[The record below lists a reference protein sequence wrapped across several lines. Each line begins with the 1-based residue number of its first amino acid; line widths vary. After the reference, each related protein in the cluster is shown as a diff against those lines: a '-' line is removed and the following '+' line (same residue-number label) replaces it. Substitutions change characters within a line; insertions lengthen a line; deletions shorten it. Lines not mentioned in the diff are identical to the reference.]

1 MADEIIRLD
10 YSAED
15 IGDNI
20 DEVRTARGEYD
31 SLDERLDEIEGGG
44 FTPTQAQLDAINSG
58 ITDDDVEQIDLNKN
72 NILSIYDTGNKKK
85 NVMRIVLDEVKA
97 LLPSQPFVGNTTIF
111 GNLSVTF
118 NEDNSITLNGSHT
131 AAVAINFKDLSH
143 INMPT
148 DAVGAASAN
157 ITLSNDIFFG
167 LWGDSGVSN
176 LVLNDGVDIP
186 SDYASKYSRG
196 FVIRVSA
203 NTVCN
208 NVRIYPMVC
217 DKALYQ
223 ASSEV
228 VSYAFSNA
236 AITPALQECVDN
248 GVKNLLQFHS
258 NTNGELVATA
268 QSNGYSV
275 IITGGDDAVGKTVAY
290 ADCTIEKTGNY
301 TFRCDL
307 SGNGASCYIYDV
319 TTGTQ
324 MREYYAT
331 SSETLTLT
339 GGHTYQ
345 IRTYHKGSGI
355 NATVEA
361 MICEKSLY
369 DVSSIYQPYALSNA
383 ELTAK
388 EQVNENNILSGFT
401 MVAHA
406 SANGAT
412 SLSYDTNIND
422 FNIGGANSDKSSGSY
437 LVICTNWSTTPAPY
451 VGLLTFSGATGN
463 KFVKTDIITG
473 FAPTITITQNVANAT
488 IDISGAAKIS
498 IYATK

>member
-20 DEVRTARGEYD
+20 DEVREARGEYD

-44 FTPTQAQLDAINSG
+44 FTPTQAQLDAMNSG
-58 ITDDDVEQIDLNKN
+58 ITDDDVEQIDLNKK
-72 NILSIYDTGNKKK
+72 NILSIYDTGYAQK

-97 LLPSQPFVGNTTIF
+97 LLPSQPFVGNTTTF

-148 DAVGAASAN
+148 NAVGAASAN

-196 FVIRVSA
+196 FVVRVSA

-228 VSYAFSNA
+228 VPYALSNA
-236 AITPALQECVDN
+236 TITPALKECVDN
-248 GVKNLLQFHS
+248 GVKNKVHVDNSGTFTASGSARSYDIPINVTGDIAISFGSLTSTDTDSDSCAIVFLNSS
-258 NTNGELVATA
+258 NVGFLTISMNRGNNVSEIVKLTDIATKVRLYPA
-268 QSNGYSV
+268 SSYNESS
-275 IITGGDDAVGKTVAY
+275 GDTV
-290 ADCTIEKTGNY
+290 TWNN
-301 TFRCDL
+301 L
-307 SGNGASCYIYDV
+307 
-319 TTGTQ
+319 
-324 MREYYAT
+324 
-331 SSETLTLT
+331 
-339 GGHTYQ
+339 
-345 IRTYHKGSGI
+345 
-355 NATVEA
+355 
-361 MICEKSLY
+361 MICDESLWK
-369 DVSSIYQPYALSNA
+369 VSQNYQPPAMSNA
-383 ELTAK
+383 ELTEEVIPLAK
-388 EQVNENNILSGFT
+388 GIKL
-401 MVAHA
+401 VAHT
-406 SANGAT
+406 SNNGNT

-422 FNIGGANSDKSSGSY
+422 FYIGANTDKNSGVY
-437 LVICTNWSTTPAPY
+437 LIVCNNWSTTPAPY
-451 VGLLTFSGATGN
+451 IGLLTFSGATTN
-463 KFVKTDIITG
+463 HFVKTDIVTG
-473 FAPTITITQNVANAT
+473 FAPTISITENTANAT

-498 IYATK
+498 IYAIR